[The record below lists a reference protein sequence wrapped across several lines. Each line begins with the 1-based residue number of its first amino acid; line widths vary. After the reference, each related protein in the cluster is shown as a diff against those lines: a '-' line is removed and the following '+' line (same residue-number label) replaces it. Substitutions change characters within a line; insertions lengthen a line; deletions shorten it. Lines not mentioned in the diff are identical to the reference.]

1 MLTLAIVGYVCATGL
16 ALAYLI
22 QRHELTYRL
31 ASMATLGAWGPM
43 AAGFDPEAE
52 ADSWRRVESFLRTHL
67 G

>member
-31 ASMATLGAWGPM
+31 ASMATLGAWASHTM
-43 AAGFDPEAE
+43 AL
-52 ADSWRRVESFLRTHL
+52 VLRAV
-67 G
+67 